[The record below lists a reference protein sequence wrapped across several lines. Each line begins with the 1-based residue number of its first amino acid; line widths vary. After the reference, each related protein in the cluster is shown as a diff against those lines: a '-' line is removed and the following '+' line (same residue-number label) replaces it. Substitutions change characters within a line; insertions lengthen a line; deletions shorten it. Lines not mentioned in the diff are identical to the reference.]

1 MRLVYAATLICLIL
15 ALSGCVQQGGGEAT
29 TSTTVAKPV
38 GDTDVKTFRK
48 TNDDICTTDGK
59 PVIRLYSTTGCPHCV
74 WIKETYDSV
83 AKEYADAGKIVAH
96 HWELDTNDDTLSKEA
111 EGSIP
116 PEEFVL
122 YQKYNP
128 SGGVPTF
135 VFGCRYVRVGNA
147 YERANNLTA
156 EEQEFRNVI
165 EALVR
170 ETGGR
175 R

>member
-1 MRLVYAATLICLIL
+1 MRVLYAATLVCLVLI
-15 ALSGCVQQGGGEAT
+15 ASGCVQQGEKGATT
-29 TSTTVAKPV
+29 TSTLTKPV
-38 GDTDVKTFRK
+38 GDTGIKSFRE
-48 TNDDICTTDGK
+48 TNDDVCTVDGK
-59 PVIRLYSTTGCPHCV
+59 PVIRLYSTTICPHCV
-74 WIKETYDSV
+74 WIRGTYDSV
-83 AKEYADAGKIVAH
+83 AKEYADAGKIVAR
-96 HWELDTNDDTLSKEA
+96 HWEFDTNDDTLTEEA

-128 SGGVPTF
+128 RGGVPTF
-135 VFGCRYVRVGNA
+135 VFGCRFVRVGNA

-156 EEQEFRNVI
+156 EGLEFRNVI
-165 EALVR
+165 EALLE